1 MKSKPVIET
10 LFLPKSNE
18 TKGWNSFCKL
28 CTTYQDPKDL
38 SELFE
43 LMMTTE
49 EKFALS
55 MRYQLIK
62 ELLEGELSQR
72 DIAKKLNVSISK
84 ITRGSNGLKT
94 FSAEFK
100 KDLLAKIKKL

>member
-1 MKSKPVIET
+1 MKSKAVTET

-18 TKGWNSFCKL
+18 SEGWQDFCKL
-28 CTTYQDPKDL
+28 CATYKDPKDL
-38 SELFE
+38 SDLFD

-62 ELLEGELSQR
+62 ELLEGKISQR
-72 DIAKKLNVSISK
+72 DISKKLNVSISK
-84 ITRGSNGLKT
+84 ITRGSNSLKT
-94 FSAEFK
+94 VSAEFK
-100 KDLLAKIKKL
+100 KDLLSKIHK